1 MAAEGPVVTVMGGTV
16 HVAGASPLEENVVLL
31 LVPFGDVVK
40 VAERGSCVA
49 NVSDPCEAVIVVS
62 CFSPN
67 VRVVL
72 MALKRQKSKPKS
84 TLACPC

>member
-1 MAAEGPVVTVMGGTV
+1 MAAEVPVVTFMGGTV

-49 NVSDPCEAVIVVS
+49 NVSDPCDAVTVVS
-62 CFSPN
+62 RFSFN
-67 VRVVL
+67 VRAVL
-72 MALKRQKSKPKS
+72 MALEKQKSKPKS